1 MQKKVFS
8 NAEVIQS
15 TIILLTHRLDWPVRT
30 LSFSHDGSMLASGS
44 EDLLIDVSHVGTGER
59 ITAVPVDTPTFT
71 VAWHP
76 RSHLLAHACD
86 DKDAGNR
93 DAGTLKLFGLSSE

>member
-15 TIILLTHRLDWPVRT
+15 TIILLSRRLDWPVRT

-59 ITAVPVDTPTFT
+59 FTAVPVDTPNFT
-71 VAWHP
+71 VTWHP

-86 DKDAGNR
+86 DKDDGNR
-93 DAGTLKLFGLSSE
+93 DAGTVKLFGLSNE